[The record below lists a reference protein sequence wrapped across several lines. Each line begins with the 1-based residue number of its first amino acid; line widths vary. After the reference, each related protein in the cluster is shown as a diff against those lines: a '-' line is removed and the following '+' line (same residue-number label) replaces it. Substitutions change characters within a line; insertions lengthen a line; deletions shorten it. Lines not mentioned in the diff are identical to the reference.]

1 MGYTL
6 NERCDVALLQ
16 LVSAEGLSMRSA
28 TLRTPES
35 LHSRALIINRKLI
48 DMAIARTA
56 TRLYVSISGNQT
68 LSADREMLPD
78 LYTDLW
84 DACLEA
90 QHLNLDCI
98 VLTGDGLEGAEDRVM
113 KTDSELGVVFNAG
126 SRIDRF
132 AVAEY
137 QVDEKSS
144 PTTESGSDSE
154 YSSDASTTTVGAE
167 LLELN
172 EQRRRSSFP
181 SLRVHSF
188 ETDLYEE
195 ADGCDFVLYDNS
207 KESINKYKSVVMG
220 GTFDHFHNG
229 HKKLLTVASQLVS
242 ERITIGVTS
251 EAMLAAK
258 SDKQFMESFEARD
271 RHVKSF
277 LNIIKPSV
285 EVVTEQLQ
293 DAFGP
298 SIRDPG
304 LEAIIVSSETI
315 KGARLVN
322 ERRKAAGLSV
332 LDVIVIQRANVHI
345 LSSSFVRARQKQN
358 SLTPG
363 AVSSLL

>member
-1 MGYTL
+1 
-6 NERCDVALLQ
+6 
-16 LVSAEGLSMRSA
+16 MRSA
-28 TLRTPES
+28 SLRTAAN
-35 LHSRALIINRKLI
+35 LHSRALVINRKLI
-48 DMAIARTA
+48 DMAIARTT
-56 TRLYVSISGNQT
+56 TRLYVSISGNKT
-68 LSADREMLPD
+68 LDADREMLPD

-98 VLTGDGLEGAEDRVM
+98 VLTGDGLEGAVDRVM
-113 KTDSELGVVFNAG
+113 KTDAELEVVFNAG

-137 QVDEKSS
+137 QSDAKDA
-144 PTTESGSDSE
+144 PATETGSDSGN
-154 YSSDASTTTVGAE
+154 SSDASTWTVGAE
-167 LLELN
+167 LMELN
-172 EQRRRSSFP
+172 EQRSRSGSEFAP
-181 SLRVHSF
+181 LKIHSF

-195 ADGCDFVLYDNS
+195 TDGCDFVLYDNS

-229 HKKLLTVASQLVS
+229 HKKLLTVASQIVS
-242 ERITIGVTS
+242 EKITIGVTS

-258 SDKQFMESFEARD
+258 SDKQFMESFEMRD

-298 SIRDPG
+298 SIRDPD

-322 ERRKAAGLSV
+322 EKRRAAGLSV

-358 SLTPG
+358 SLVPG
-363 AVSSLL
+363 AVAVASLL